1 MFSVLSSYGCGGL
14 DNELDMEL
22 EDDDEEAENFMEDR

>member
-1 MFSVLSSYGCGGL
+1 MLSVLSSYGCGGF

-22 EDDDEEAENFMEDR
+22 DEDEEAENFSEDR